1 MVHHH
6 AKRLLKK
13 GVLELIKR
21 TTQLI
26 VWKKSYADFDNT
38 KVCMS
43 FKLTLDIDVL
53 LLVIKIMNQPL
64 DRERKTFRF
73 VAPLISRSNLRY
85 PKL

>member
-38 KVCMS
+38 QVCMS